1 MAKSVIGQHD
11 GNRNGD
17 TGTAGEVPEG
27 TPRAAKRS
35 ASVALQ
41 RRIIERE
48 RRVLLRAFEQIE
60 ADGTAIQAT
69 ALIVAARRK
78 FVIGAGKSF
87 AYASL
92 LAGDLSAGLSQVTLI
107 DGAIV
112 RPLDILTDVRA
123 SDVLIAFS
131 VHPYRSYTVDFS
143 RQFRDAGGRVVA
155 VTDEVGAP
163 ICAIADVNVVV
174 PTENTPEDDSPTALV
189 AAIHLL
195 TSLATASAKGARR
208 RLDRRAELTR
218 ALNIYSDQI

>member
-1 MAKSVIGQHD
+1 MA
-11 GNRNGD
+11 RNGRSDID
-17 TGTAGEVPEG
+17 TDREAAAGGGPSRSRTAGRPV
-27 TPRAAKRS
+27 KRS

-48 RRVLLRAFEQIE
+48 RRILLRAFEQIE
-60 ADGTAIQAT
+60 RDGMAIQAT

-112 RPLDILTDVRA
+112 RPLDILSDVRA

-131 VHPYRSYTVDFS
+131 VRPYRRYTIDFS
-143 RQFRDAGGRVVA
+143 REFRDAGGTVVA
-155 VTDEVGAP
+155 VTDSPDTP
-163 ICAIADVNVVV
+163 ICSVSAVSVVV
-174 PTENTPEDDSPTALV
+174 PTENTPVDDSPTALV

-208 RLDRRAELTR
+208 RLERREQLTR
-218 ALNIYSDQI
+218 VLNIYSDEI